1 MSLRVPLG
9 RDILGEILGVPHLNR
24 WPDRPISSIC
34 NDHRKMPADLF
45 VAVQGQR
52 HDATDYIRKAIQDGA
67 RGIVCQSPPFSDV
80 DASVSWWQVDDA
92 RRALGELAHAGA
104 GWPGRQMQVF
114 GITGTNGKSTT
125 VGCLSSILQEAGRKV
140 GWMTTLEHR
149 LGDSTT
155 RSRMTTEDP
164 MVIAD
169 SLARH
174 LAAGGTDMV
183 LEVSSHGIDQQ
194 RIGGLSLTA
203 AAITSLGRDHLDYHK
218 TLEQYHET
226 KQRLADWCQEGAAF
240 VRPHPQPD
248 ASDPAGEIRFQVDG
262 FEDAVAD
269 RIDSHFEGSS
279 ARFRTDGFT
288 GVVELRQPGRH
299 NVSNALV
306 ASAIAAAN
314 QISATHIV
322 AGIDKATAVPGRLQ
336 PIESPVGRIYIDFA
350 HTPDAIDAVIS
361 TLRPLV
367 SGRLI
372 LLFGCGGERD
382 QGKRQQMGSCA
393 SRADHLIVTSD
404 NPRGEDPQ
412 QIIDQV
418 LTGVS
423 AGVDHNAEV
432 DRRLAIETAVKML
445 KPDDVLVIAGKGHE
459 DTQQIGDR
467 FHPFDDHRVTCEL
480 LEQNFPQG
488 DSPDPRS
495 DGSSN
500 FSREVIG

>member
-9 RDILGEILGVPHLNR
+9 RDTLGEILGTPHLNR
-24 WPDRPISSIC
+24 WPDRAISSIC

-52 HDATDYIRKAIQDGA
+52 HDATDYIRDAIKDGA

-80 DASVSWWQVDDA
+80 DASVSWWQVEDA
-92 RRALGELAHAGA
+92 RLALGQLAHAGA
-104 GWPGRQMQVF
+104 GWPGRKMRVF

-125 VGCLSSILQEAGRKV
+125 VGYLSSILQETGGKV

-149 LGDSTT
+149 VGDRTT
-155 RSRMTTEDP
+155 RSSMTTEDP

-174 LAAGGTDMV
+174 LESGGTDMV
-183 LEVSSHGIDQQ
+183 LEVSSHAIDQQ

-203 AAITSLGRDHLDYHK
+203 AAITSLGRDHLDYHG
-218 TLEQYHET
+218 TIEQYHET
-226 KQRLADWCQEGAAF
+226 KQRLGDWCPDGAAF
-240 VRPHPQPD
+240 VRPHPQQD
-248 ASDPAGEIRFQVDG
+248 SSAPAGEIRFQVEG
-262 FEDAVAD
+262 FADAVANI
-269 RIDSHFEGSS
+269 IDGGFEGSS
-279 ARFRTDGFT
+279 ARFQTDGFT
-288 GVVELRQPGRH
+288 GEVKLRQMGRH

-322 AGIDKATAVPGRLQ
+322 AGIDKATAVAGRLQ
-336 PIESPVGRIYIDFA
+336 SIESPVGRIYIDFA

-382 QGKRQQMGSCA
+382 QGKRQQMGSSA

-467 FHPFDDHRVTCEL
+467 FHSFDDHRVTCEL
-480 LEQNFPQG
+480 LEQHYP
-488 DSPDPRS
+488 
-495 DGSSN
+495 